1 MENTQTDEAP
11 VEETGAEENTNANLS
26 IEDLAKSFV
35 EKVDDQPEDTST
47 TEATEDVTETEV
59 VDAEEEL
66 ESDDLSQSNEDE
78 DDSEEDAEENA
89 EEVSKPKGLQKA
101 LKQINR
107 LTARSK
113 SAEEEVARLK
123 EQIET
128 IKSNPGE
135 PEESASPTLDEINTL
150 KDLEALRKE
159 AQAARTWALKNIRKD
174 YVSEGDKEYTGDDV
188 SNILEQAENYL
199 NELIPQRSHY
209 LQQKQQWAEDTQ
221 NVFPYIGEQDG
232 ADYEQFL
239 QIRNSDLYKPML
251 DALPNADF
259 VTALV
264 VEGMKSVKARQKAKP
279 KPKAKTPPSLDPGD
293 GVVPP
298 SESKE
303 VRQKRKKEAALGNG
317 NISVNDFAKLLT

>member
-1 MENTQTDEAP
+1 MENTQADEAP
-11 VEETGAEENTNANLS
+11 VETGAENNTNANLS

-66 ESDDLSQSNEDE
+66 ESDDLSESNEDE
-78 DDSEEDAEENA
+78 DDSEEDADDVNQ
-89 EEVSKPKGLQKA
+89 PKGLQKA

-107 LTARSK
+107 LTARAK
-113 SAEEEVARLK
+113 GAEEEVAALK

-135 PEESASPTLDEINTL
+135 PEESASPALNEINTL

-174 YVSEGDKEYTGDDV
+174 YVSEGDKEHTGDDV

-199 NELIPQRSHY
+199 NELIPQRAHY
-209 LQQKQQWAEDTQ
+209 LQEKQQWAEDTK
-221 NVFPYIGEQDG
+221 NVFPYIGG
-232 ADYEQFL
+232 TGRF
-239 QIRNSDLYKPML
+239 
-251 DALPNADF
+251 
-259 VTALV
+259 
-264 VEGMKSVKARQKAKP
+264 
-279 KPKAKTPPSLDPGD
+279 
-293 GVVPP
+293 
-298 SESKE
+298 
-303 VRQKRKKEAALGNG
+303 
-317 NISVNDFAKLLT
+317 

>member
-11 VEETGAEENTNANLS
+11 VDTGAENNTNANLS

-35 EKVDDQPEDTST
+35 EKVDDQPEDNST

-66 ESDDLSQSNEDE
+66 ESDDLSESNEDE
-78 DDSEEDAEENA
+78 DDSEEDADDINQ
-89 EEVSKPKGLQKA
+89 PKGLQKA

-107 LTARSK
+107 LTARAK
-113 SAEEEVARLK
+113 GAEEEVAALK

-135 PEESASPTLDEINTL
+135 PEESASPALNEINTL

-199 NELIPQRSHY
+199 NELIPQRAHY
-209 LQQKQQWAEDTQ
+209 LQEKQQWAEDTK

-232 ADYEQFL
+232 SDYEQFV
-239 QIRNSDLYKPML
+239 QIRNSELYKPIL
-251 DALPNADF
+251 DSLPNADF

-264 VEGMKSVKARQKAKP
+264 VEGMKSVEARQKAKP

>member
-11 VEETGAEENTNANLS
+11 VDTGAENNTNANLS

-66 ESDDLSQSNEDE
+66 ESDDLSESNEDE
-78 DDSEEDAEENA
+78 DDSEEDADDINQ
-89 EEVSKPKGLQKA
+89 PKGLQKA

-107 LTARSK
+107 LTARAK
-113 SAEEEVARLK
+113 GAEEEVAALK

-135 PEESASPTLDEINTL
+135 PEESASPALNEINTL

-199 NELIPQRSHY
+199 NELIPQRAHY
-209 LQQKQQWAEDTQ
+209 LQEKQQWAEDTQ

-232 ADYEQFL
+232 SDYEQFV
-239 QIRNSDLYKPML
+239 QIRNSELYKPIL
-251 DALPNADF
+251 DSLPNADF

-264 VEGMKSVKARQKAKP
+264 VEGMKSVEARQKAKP

>member
-66 ESDDLSQSNEDE
+66 ESDDLSKSNEDE
-78 DDSEEDAEENA
+78 DDSEEDADDVNQ
-89 EEVSKPKGLQKA
+89 PKGLQKA

-107 LTARSK
+107 LTARAK
-113 SAEEEVARLK
+113 GAEEEVAALK

-135 PEESASPTLDEINTL
+135 PEKSASPALNEINTL

-199 NELIPQRSHY
+199 NELIPQRAHY
-209 LQQKQQWAEDTQ
+209 LQEKQQWAEDTK

-232 ADYEQFL
+232 SDYEQFV
-239 QIRNSDLYKPML
+239 QIRNSELYKPIL
-251 DALPNADF
+251 DSLPNADF

-264 VEGMKSVKARQKAKP
+264 VEGMKSVEARQKAKP

-303 VRQKRKKEAALGNG
+303 VRQKKKKEAALGNG

>member
-11 VEETGAEENTNANLS
+11 VEETGAEENTNANLT

-59 VDAEEEL
+59 VDAGEEL

-78 DDSEEDAEENA
+78 DDSEENA
-89 EEVSKPKGLQKA
+89 EDSSKPKGLQKA

-113 SAEEEVARLK
+113 GAEEEVARLK

-128 IKSNPGE
+128 IKSKPVE
-135 PEESASPTLDEINTL
+135 AEESETPALDQINTL

-199 NELIPQRSHY
+199 NELIPQRADH
-209 LQQKQQWAEDTQ
+209 LQQKQQWAEDTK

-239 QIRNSDLYKPML
+239 QIRNSDLYKPVL

-264 VEGMKSVKARQKAKP
+264 VEGMKSVEARQKAKP
-279 KPKAKTPPSLDPGD
+279 KPKAKNPPSLDPGD

-298 SESKE
+298 TEPKE
-303 VRQKRKKEAALGNG
+303 VRQRRKKEAALGNG